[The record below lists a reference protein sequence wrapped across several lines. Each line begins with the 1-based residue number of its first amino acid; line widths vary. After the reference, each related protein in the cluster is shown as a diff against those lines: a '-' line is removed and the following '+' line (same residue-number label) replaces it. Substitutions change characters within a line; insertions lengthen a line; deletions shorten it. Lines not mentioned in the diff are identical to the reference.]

1 MENQRLLFIPEQK
14 PPKKRK
20 LLETFLK
27 NKIDEEILKLVNN
40 SYNNVKKLLL
50 ENKENIKNV
59 AKKLIEKETITGEEF
74 ENILKDNYDL
84 SVLP

>member
-1 MENQRLLFIPEQK
+1 MNKEIGHLNINDMEISMS
-14 PPKKRK
+14 
-20 LLETFLK
+20 LK

-59 AKKLIEKETITGEEF
+59 AKKLIEKE
-74 ENILKDNYDL
+74 ILQVKNL
-84 SVLP
+84 KIF

>member
-1 MENQRLLFIPEQK
+1 MDYGMNKEIGHLNINDMEISMSL
-14 PPKKRK
+14 KK
-20 LLETFLK
+20 
-27 NKIDEEILKLVNN
+27 KIDEEILKLVNN

>member
-1 MENQRLLFIPEQK
+1 MDYGMNKEIGHLNINDMEISIS
-14 PPKKRK
+14 
-20 LLETFLK
+20 LK